1 MGDIPGFYSIFV
13 WRYTNKKRNR
23 IMAQEQTGLGVRER
37 VKIREPHKWVVI
49 FWNDDFTTMDF
60 VVEVLT
66 EIFLKPK
73 KEAESIMMKVH
84 EEGQAVV
91 GTYSYDIAA
100 SRTNNAINMAR
111 EAGFPLKI
119 TYEEV

>member
-1 MGDIPGFYSIFV
+1 
-13 WRYTNKKRNR
+13 
-23 IMAQEQTGLGVRER
+23 MAQEQTGQGVRER
-37 VKIREPHKWVVI
+37 IKIREPHKWAVI

-60 VVEVLT
+60 VVKVLT
-66 EIFLKPK
+66 EVFLKPR

-91 GTYSYDIAA
+91 GTYSYDVAA
-100 SRTNNAINMAR
+100 SRAIDATKMAR

>member
-1 MGDIPGFYSIFV
+1 MP
-13 WRYTNKKRNR
+13 
-23 IMAQEQTGLGVRER
+23 QEQSRQGVRER
-37 VKIREPHKWVVI
+37 ERLREPHRWAVI

-60 VVEVLT
+60 VVKVLAEV
-66 EIFLKPK
+66 FLKPAR
-73 KEAESIMMKVH
+73 EAEMLMMKVH

-100 SRTNNAINMAR
+100 SRVDDATKMAR
-111 EAGFPLKI
+111 KAGFPLRI